1 MCGHCEHHGHECECG
16 GRGHHRRGRAWE
28 EACGCGHEHG
38 HEEGG
43 CCCGGHGPGGMW
55 RGRGHHEGPPFGFR
69 RRFVSRA
76 ERIQEAEAYLAELRA
91 EIAAVEEYLA
101 GLKAAA

>member
-1 MCGHCEHHGHECECG
+1 
-16 GRGHHRRGRAWE
+16 
-28 EACGCGHEHG
+28 
-38 HEEGG
+38 
-43 CCCGGHGPGGMW
+43 MW

-76 ERIQEAEAYLAELRA
+76 ERIQEAEAYLGELRA